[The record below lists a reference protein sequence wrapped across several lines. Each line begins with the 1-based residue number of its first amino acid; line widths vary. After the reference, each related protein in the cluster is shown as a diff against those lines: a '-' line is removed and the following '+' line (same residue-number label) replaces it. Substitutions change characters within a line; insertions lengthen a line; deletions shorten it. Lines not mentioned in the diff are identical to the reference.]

1 MLFGPNGEPR
11 SKPYVEI
18 YDLDKNKEYEMATIA
33 VNGEGPSVQSDIEIV
48 KPGEGVARKYF
59 SKAVCHLYLA
69 STMSLW
75 VELIDRAFQY
85 RWC

>member
-1 MLFGPNGEPR
+1 
-11 SKPYVEI
+11 
-18 YDLDKNKEYEMATIA
+18 
-33 VNGEGPSVQSDIEIV
+33 V